1 MFSQLP
7 DIEGGTKRRG
17 NFTSDVSIDG
27 SANEG
32 LAMHIER
39 YIQYSHILMH
49 SVLFCYLYKCRS
61 KQWSEKT

>member
-17 NFTSDVSIDG
+17 DFTSDVSIDG

-32 LAMHIER
+32 LA
-39 YIQYSHILMH
+39 IL
-49 SVLFCYLYKCRS
+49 SDIFNIRIF
-61 KQWSEKT
+61 